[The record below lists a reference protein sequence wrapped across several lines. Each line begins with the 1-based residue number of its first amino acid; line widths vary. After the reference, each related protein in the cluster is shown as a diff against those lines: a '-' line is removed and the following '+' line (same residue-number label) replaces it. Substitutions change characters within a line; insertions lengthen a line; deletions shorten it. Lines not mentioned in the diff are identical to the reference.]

1 MKKPIIYL
9 LLFGLCACDLVV
21 DVDIPLGPNRL
32 TINSLF
38 HPDST
43 WLVMLSNNQHILND
57 SSYQP
62 SVENAIVVVVEDGVP
77 ADTLVYENYGFYR
90 SQKRPSVG
98 KEYQLIVRRETSEII
113 TGPSTIIKPET
124 VKKVELIKGVETGH
138 GRLNNKINVTFADK
152 SLEPNYYQ
160 IVVKTEH
167 EQIDFRH
174 HEKVLSFPGFVR
186 LESDDPSIQ
195 SQIINQYEGLVI
207 KDVLFNGR
215 EVTLSF
221 KTPEN
226 DLFQEGAVIVSLRT
240 LSPEYYHYKTTA
252 SLQEHTSGDP
262 FAQPVNVY
270 SNVKNGYGIFAG
282 FSQSEHYEEI
292 YPRPVITGVTPSKGK
307 PGDHII
313 ISGLNFTDRAYG
325 VTFKND
331 GNWAHVEIVRIGETE
346 IEVIV
351 PQGAITGKI
360 AFYNHGRVAVS
371 PEAFEVI
378 P

>member
-62 SVENAIVVVVEDGVP
+62 SVENALVVVVEDGVP

-98 KEYQLIVRRETSEII
+98 KEYHLIVRRETSEII

-124 VKKVELIKGVETGH
+124 VTKVEALKGIDMAD
-138 GRLNNKINVTFADK
+138 GRSNNTLNVTFTDR
-152 SLEPNYYQ
+152 STEPNYYQ
-160 IVVKTEH
+160 VILLGED
-167 EQIDFRH
+167 EFFDERRD
-174 HEKVLSFPGFVR
+174 KVS
-186 LESDDPSIQ
+186 SDARAIPIKSNDPAIQ
-195 SQIINQYEGLVI
+195 SQIINEYEGLVI
-207 KDVLFNGR
+207 KDVLFNGK

-221 KTPEN
+221 KTPEY
-226 DLFQEGAVIVSLRT
+226 DLFQYGALHIVLRT
-240 LSPEYYHYKTTA
+240 VSPEYYHYKTTA
-252 SLQEHTSGDP
+252 SLQHNTSGDP

-270 SNVKNGYGIFAG
+270 SNIPNGYGIFAG
-282 FSQSEHYEEI
+282 FSQSTYYREMN
-292 YPRPVITGVTPSKGK
+292 PQTTITGVTPSKGK

-313 ISGLNFTDRAYG
+313 ISGTNLPESGYG
-325 VTFKND
+325 VYFRSNNYLDYTN
-331 GNWAHVEIVRIGETE
+331 IVRATETE

-351 PQGAITGKI
+351 PKGAITGKVVV
-360 AFYNHGRVAVS
+360 YNSGRVAAS
-371 PEAFEVI
+371 PEVFEVI